1 MYTSWMTK
9 SYTLA
14 SARAQLSALVDDVA
28 EGNDVELTRR
38 GKPVAVLVSA
48 AKYARLHGDAPAF
61 ATAFARFKQRFDLPA
76 IGIEADWAE
85 GLRDRGRGRRV
96 AL

>member
-1 MYTSWMTK
+1 MTR

-14 SARAQLSALVDDVA
+14 SARAQLSALVDDVV

-48 AKYARLHGDAPAF
+48 AKYARLQKHPPAF
-61 ATAFARFKQRFDLPA
+61 ATAYARFRERFDIASVGVPGA
-76 IGIEADWAE
+76 WAD
-85 GLRDRGRGRRV
+85 GLRDRRRGRRV